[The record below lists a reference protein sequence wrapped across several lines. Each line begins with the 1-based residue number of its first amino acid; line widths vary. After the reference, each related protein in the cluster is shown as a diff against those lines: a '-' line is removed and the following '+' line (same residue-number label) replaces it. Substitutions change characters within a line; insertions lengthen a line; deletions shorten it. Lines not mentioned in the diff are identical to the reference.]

1 MADVEARIDV
11 LLGRW
16 LVFAAIRDVP
26 LGLQASQGIEAD
38 PYRELGAGIG
48 AGRRFA
54 LAGATAVD
62 VGVEPSLTVMRME
75 IDLPQPQP
83 QATEGIHGED
93 VELRV
98 GVFAR
103 LVLPLGNEW
112 QMSVT
117 ADTDVAPSNLFTPT
131 RIDVPAG
138 VVVDQPVP
146 PFPAWTSGLRLGISG
161 ELL

>member
-26 LGLQASQGIEAD
+26 LGLQVSQGVEAD

-48 AGRRFA
+48 VGRRFA
-54 LAGATAVD
+54 LGGATAID
-62 VGVEPSLTVMRME
+62 VGVEPSLAVMRME

-83 QATEGIHGED
+83 AGQEGIHGDD

-98 GVFAR
+98 GLFAR
-103 LVLPLGNEW
+103 LALPLSSAW
-112 QMSVT
+112 QLSVT

-131 RIDVPAG
+131 RIDVPAA
-138 VVVDQPVP
+138 VVLDSPVP
-146 PFPAWTSGLRLGISG
+146 PFPAWTSGLRLGMSG